1 MARIARSL
9 DTLRTQ
15 VNAVAPGRSKS
26 SDGWIGDAAHAASK
40 SDHNADSGGVVR
52 ALDITH
58 DPKNGFDS
66 WAFAEMLR
74 QKRDSRIK
82 YVISNGRAYVG
93 NHGTW
98 NGKNVG
104 AWAWFK
110 YTGSN
115 SHAHHVHISVLGKTA
130 SGDPGDDPRSWDIA
144 GPWKAEDT
152 KPAPVVKPL
161 LRRGSPFTADV
172 TALQRKLGLTV
183 DGVFGPKTEAAV
195 KEFQKKN
202 GLTADGLVGPYTR
215 EKLGI

>member
-9 DTLRTQ
+9 DTIRTQ
-15 VNAVAPGRSKS
+15 VNAIAPGRSKAA
-26 SDGWIGDAAHAASK
+26 DGWIGDAAHAARA
-40 SDHNADSGGVVR
+40 SDHNADPGGVVR
-52 ALDITH
+52 ALDLTH

-82 YVISNGRAYVG
+82 YIISNDRIVSGNAGPSPWVWRAY
-93 NHGTW
+93 NPNQPNRNKHI
-98 NGKNVG
+98 
-104 AWAWFK
+104 
-110 YTGSN
+110 
-115 SHAHHVHISVLGKTA
+115 HHVHISVVPKTA

-152 KPAPVVKPL
+152 RPAPVVKPL
-161 LRRGSPFTADV
+161 LRRGSPYTADV

-183 DGVFGPKTEAAV
+183 DGIFGPKTEQAV

>member
-1 MARIARSL
+1 MARIAKSL

-15 VNAVAPGRSKS
+15 VNAIAPGRSKAA
-26 SDGWIGDAAHAASK
+26 DGWIGDPAHAART
-40 SDHNADSGGVVR
+40 SDHNADRYGIVR

-74 QKRDSRIK
+74 QRKDRRIK
-82 YVISNGRAYVG
+82 YIISNDRIASGSAGPSPWAWRAYNPNDPNRNKHSHHIHVSVVAA
-93 NHGTW
+93 TP
-98 NGKNVG
+98 
-104 AWAWFK
+104 
-110 YTGSN
+110 SN
-115 SHAHHVHISVLGKTA
+115 DH
-130 SGDPGDDPRSWDIA
+130 GDDAKTWDIA

-172 TALQRKLGLTV
+172 TALQRKLGLTQ

-195 KEFQKKN
+195 KAFQKAN
-202 GLTADGLVGPYTR
+202 GLTADGLVGPYSR
-215 EKLGI
+215 EKLGL